1 MIQRTFIPGSQW
13 LYFKIYTGTKTAD
26 EILIRHVYPYVQN
39 LWRDQKIDNYFF
51 IRYTDP
57 EFHIRLRVHIPDS
70 RNYSMIFQKFLQY
83 VGSEIETGNIIRIM
97 CDTYVREIER
107 YGDTTIE
114 YIEDLFRI
122 DSETVLEL
130 LCRLKEKPAE
140 AQETLRWQIAL
151 LLLDDTLTAFNYDL
165 NGKAHVLSRMSESF
179 KQEFRFT
186 SHAYTKQLND
196 KYRSESDS
204 INQLF
209 AQKQDIYFA
218 ELLENRK
225 TQYGRVAQDIDPLI
239 ALNSTMKVSRDDLV
253 FSIQHMTMNR
263 WFRSHNRLHE
273 LVIYDFL
280 RKHYESQKAKLRFK

>member
-114 YIEDLFRI
+114 YIENLFRI

>member
-26 EILIRHVYPYVQN
+26 EILLRHVYPYVQN
-39 LWRDQKIDNYFF
+39 LWRDHKIDNYFF

-70 RNYSMIFQKFLQY
+70 RDYSTIFQKFLQY
-83 VGSEIETGNIIRIM
+83 VSPEIETGNIIRIM
-97 CDTYVREIER
+97 CDTYVREVER

-114 YIEDLFRI
+114 HIENLFRI

-140 AQETLRWQIAL
+140 EQETLRWQMAL
-151 LLLDDTLTAFNYDL
+151 LILDDTLTAFNYDL
-165 NGKAHVLSRMSESF
+165 NGKALVLSRMSESF

-196 KYRSESDS
+196 KYRRESES

-209 AQKQDIYFA
+209 AQRQDIYFA
-218 ELLENRK
+218 KLLENRK
-225 TQYGRVAQDIDPLI
+225 TQYGRVAQDIDHVI
-239 ALNSTMKVSRDDLV
+239 ALNSKMKANRDDLL